1 MEFDKEK
8 MEKELLRIASKLRAE
23 IENVHLIY
31 VPDDVLETEKIE
43 SEEDE

>member
-31 VPDDVLETEKIE
+31 VPDDVLETENIE

>member
-23 IENVHLIY
+23 IENVHLID

-43 SEEDE
+43 SEEDK

>member
-23 IENVHLIY
+23 IENVHLMY
-31 VPDDVLETEKIE
+31 VPDDVLETGKIE